1 METKILE
8 TSFLMLEERASSQGS
23 IKNLNDELEI
33 IEEMKFGRG
42 CISQY
47 FINTS
52 RDKSVNSKMP
62 MFC

>member
-8 TSFLMLEERASSQGS
+8 ASLLMLEERASLQES

-33 IEEMKFGRG
+33 IEGMKFGRG

-47 FINTS
+47 FINTL
-52 RDKSVNSKMP
+52 RGKRVNSKMP